1 MDRILLESLFWLLLL
16 LTINSTETS
25 LWNYN
30 IIGSR
35 NLTNFEARNTYELI
49 VEFSISLYAFY
60 ILFFINKG
68 KSNLITIILLIFGI
82 LYLMDGLSSLLI
94 LIDNKNSYYQKLYS
108 IMFTTEFFLEIG
120 QSFFSLFL
128 LYNLLFI

>member
-1 MDRILLESLFWLLLL
+1 MDKILLESLFWLLLL

-30 IIGSR
+30 IIGVR
-35 NLTNFEARNTYELI
+35 NLTNFEAQNTYEMI
-49 VEFSISLYAFY
+49 VEFTISLYSFY

-68 KSNLITIILLIFGI
+68 KSKLINIILLIFGI
-82 LYLMDGLSSLLI
+82 SYFMDGLSSLLI
-94 LIDNKNSYYQKLYS
+94 LSDRENPYYKQLYS

-120 QSFFSLFL
+120 QSFLSLFL
-128 LYNLLFI
+128 LYNLLFV